1 MYTCSHVGYDLG
13 RTYELEMS
21 AVKCMRGLLH
31 CFLRQVEKVIINP
44 LLILTCCLH
53 YSMTTSALS
62 FSFSLLRLSCS
73 RFTEMRSTH
82 STPGL
87 TVTLGVL
94 WLTIMHG
101 GTFRSVACLSVCLSV
116 CMYVEYSTV
125 GLVFC
130 KLTCVRKLNPK

>member
-1 MYTCSHVGYDLG
+1 MFVLMYTCSHVGYDLG

-44 LLILTCCLH
+44 LLILTYCLH

-62 FSFSLLRLSCS
+62 FSSSLLRLSCS
-73 RFTEMRSTH
+73 RFTEMRSSH
-82 STPGL
+82 STHGS

-101 GTFRSVACLSVCLSV
+101 GTSRSVVWSLCLSV
-116 CMYVEYSTV
+116 CMYVEYSTI
-125 GLVFC
+125 GLFFLYGFFV
-130 KLTCVRKLNPK
+130 N